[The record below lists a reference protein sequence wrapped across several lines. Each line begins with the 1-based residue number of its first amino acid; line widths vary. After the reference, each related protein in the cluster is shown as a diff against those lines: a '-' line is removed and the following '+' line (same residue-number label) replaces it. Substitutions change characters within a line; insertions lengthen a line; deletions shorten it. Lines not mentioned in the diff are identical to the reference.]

1 MAREVLF
8 LVEDAPEGGYV
19 ARSLGYSIFA
29 EADTWQAL
37 KDDVRDA
44 VQCHFDEGE
53 RPDLI
58 RLHAVRDEVVAA

>member
-1 MAREVLF
+1 MSPGA
-8 LVEDAPEGGYV
+8 
-19 ARSLGYSIFA
+19 LGYSIFA

-37 KDDVRDA
+37 KDAVRDT

-58 RLHAVRDEVVAA
+58 RLHAVHNEVVAA